1 MLLYMLM
8 TQELFIA
15 STDKLKE
22 TRNEELKAVEDCV
35 TDNKLVLNVTTWV
48 LRMFLSKKTK
58 LFDIMVD
65 CKLT

>member
-1 MLLYMLM
+1 MLM

-65 CKLT
+65 CTLT

>member
-1 MLLYMLM
+1 MLM

-22 TRNEELKAVEDCV
+22 IRNEEFKAVEDCV

>member
-1 MLLYMLM
+1 MLM

-35 TDNKLVLNVTTWV
+35 TDNKLVLNVTT
-48 LRMFLSKKTK
+48 
-58 LFDIMVD
+58 
-65 CKLT
+65 

>member
-1 MLLYMLM
+1 MLM

-58 LFDIMVD
+58 LFNIMVD

>member
-1 MLLYMLM
+1 MLM

-35 TDNKLVLNVTTWV
+35 TDNKLVLNVTNWV
-48 LRMFLSKKTK
+48 LRMFLLKKTK

>member
-1 MLLYMLM
+1 MLM

>member
-1 MLLYMLM
+1 MLM
-8 TQELFIA
+8 NQELFIA

>member
-1 MLLYMLM
+1 MLM

-35 TDNKLVLNVTTWV
+35 TDNKLVLNVTNWV

>member
-1 MLLYMLM
+1 MLM

-35 TDNKLVLNVTTWV
+35 TDNKLVLNVTNWV
-48 LRMFLSKKTK
+48 LRMFLPKKTK

>member
-1 MLLYMLM
+1 MLM

-22 TRNEELKAVEDCV
+22 TRNEELKAVEDRV

>member
-1 MLLYMLM
+1 MLM

-65 CKLT
+65 FKLT

>member
-1 MLLYMLM
+1 MLM

-58 LFDIMVD
+58 LCDIMVD

>member
-1 MLLYMLM
+1 M

-35 TDNKLVLNVTTWV
+35 TDNKPVLNVTTWV

>member
-1 MLLYMLM
+1 MLM

-35 TDNKLVLNVTTWV
+35 TDNKLVLNVTTCV

>member
-1 MLLYMLM
+1 MLM

-48 LRMFLSKKTK
+48 LRMFLSKKIK